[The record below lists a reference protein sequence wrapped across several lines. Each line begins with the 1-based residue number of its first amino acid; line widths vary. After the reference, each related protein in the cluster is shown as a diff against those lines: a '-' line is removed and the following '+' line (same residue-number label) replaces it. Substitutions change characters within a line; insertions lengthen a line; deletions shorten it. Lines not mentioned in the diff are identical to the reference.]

1 MFKIVD
7 LQTGQVRQYETQRAT
22 AVAWKVLN
30 HRHEKVTFDDL
41 NMTGNDTIV
50 RWERT
55 GVYICVPGFPDIPEY
70 KRVRYLRRYM
80 VLDGDDRCIDVRK
93 WDIDWNSSYASR
105 VTEFYVKYPEYEV
118 KEHKWYKPKPGK
130 FRQEPC
136 GEGAKRLHHGNV
148 IHVHRS
154 LIEDSKT
161 TDYGEYE
168 GLVRAGI
175 KQRKLAPDDIWE
187 VKERRYFARYCKHAC
202 WKNSKA
208 GAQWAKH
215 KSDAKS
221 QRRKC
226 GKKIE
231 D

>member
-1 MFKIVD
+1 M
-7 LQTGQVRQYETQRAT
+7 
-22 AVAWKVLN
+22 
-30 HRHEKVTFDDL
+30 
-41 NMTGNDTIV
+41 
-50 RWERT
+50 
-55 GVYICVPGFPDIPEY
+55 
-70 KRVRYLRRYM
+70 
-80 VLDGDDRCIDVRK
+80 
-93 WDIDWNSSYASR
+93 
-105 VTEFYVKYPEYEV
+105 
-118 KEHKWYKPKPGK
+118 
-130 FRQEPC
+130 
-136 GEGAKRLHHGNV
+136 

-231 D
+231 N